1 MPSLTSKPIQNF
13 PDKKINS
20 LDTSN
25 QKFPDKRAA
34 LRWYKNAVNGITS
47 TAKMPD
53 GLYTVHGRKN
63 PFYGE
68 LALFGYDAKHKDTL
82 PFWDAFPLIIVTN
95 IRPNGFSGINLHYM
109 PVPAR
114 KQIMQ
119 YLVHHKTRS
128 KTNTSYARKVLP
140 LLEQISQSDINFCY
154 KNYLA
159 SHVRSKFVI
168 VGNEYWSL
176 AAELPLQQFQK
187 ATDKQVWKA
196 RSTAFNK
203 TGQAPL
209 SSHKTRSN
217 NTRSSTKI

>member
-1 MPSLTSKPIQNF
+1 MPSIKPKPIQQV
-13 PDKKINS
+13 PDKKISS
-20 LDTSN
+20 LNTSN
-25 QKFPDKRAA
+25 QQHPDKRAA
-34 LRWYKNAVNGITS
+34 LRWFRNAVQGVTS

-53 GLYTVHGRKN
+53 GLYTIHGRRN

-68 LALFGYDAKHKDTL
+68 LALYGYDAKHKDTL

-95 IRPNGFSGINLHYM
+95 ITASGFSGLNLHYM

-128 KTNTSYARKVLP
+128 KTNMSYARKVLP
-140 LLEQISQSDINFCY
+140 LLEQISKSDIRFCY

-159 SHVRSKFVI
+159 SHVRGKFVI

-187 ATDKQVWKA
+187 ATDRQVWQA
-196 RSTAFNK
+196 RSAAFK
-203 TGQAPL
+203 KSGQKPL
-209 SSHKTRSN
+209 STR
-217 NTRSSTKI
+217 